1 MTYHVDALADDAW
14 RMFRI
19 IGEFAIGFETMR
31 ELEQP
36 AVTVFGSAR
45 TKPGEATYLMAEKL
59 GALLAQNGFA
69 VITGGGPGIMEAVN
83 KGAFEAKGVSIGMNI
98 ELKHEQRPN
107 IYQTKAL
114 MFEHFFARKVMLVRY
129 AKGFVVMPGGFGTLD
144 ELAECLTLIQTLK
157 VHPFPVFLVGSAFWG
172 PLVGWMESQ
181 AVTHGY
187 IAADDVKLFKVV
199 DDIAEIPEAIKRYH
213 DPEQQDE
220 FKHPEPDSSDML

>member
-1 MTYHVDALADDAW
+1 MTYHVDLLADDAW

-45 TKPGEATYLMAEKL
+45 TKPGEATYAVAEKL

-107 IYQTKAL
+107 VYQTKAL
-114 MFEHFFARKVMLVRY
+114 SFEHFFARKVMLVRY

-157 VHPFPVFLVGSAFWG
+157 VHPFPVFLVGSAFWT
-172 PLVGWMESQ
+172 PLVAWMASQ
-181 AVTHGY
+181 VVTHGF
-187 IAADDVKLFKVV
+187 IAPDDLKLFKVV
-199 DDIAEIPEAIKRYH
+199 DDIAEIPDAIKRYH
-213 DPEQQDE
+213 DPEQHDE
-220 FKHPEPDSSDML
+220 FKHPEPDFSISP